1 MNYKKKLIE
10 VALPLEAINK
20 AVRGRSPSGTGTPPR
35 CTCGGRADR
44 WRRRGR

>member
-1 MNYKKKLIE
+1 MYKKKLIE

-20 AVRGRSPSGTGTPPR
+20 ARRGRSPSATGTLPR
-35 CTCGGRADR
+35 CTCGGHGGR